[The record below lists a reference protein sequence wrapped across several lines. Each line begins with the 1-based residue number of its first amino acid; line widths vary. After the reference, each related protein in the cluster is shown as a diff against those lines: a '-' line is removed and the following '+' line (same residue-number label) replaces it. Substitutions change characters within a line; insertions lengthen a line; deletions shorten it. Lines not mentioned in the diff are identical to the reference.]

1 MSHFGV
7 HPLMEPHMNHHLKS
21 MKSDLKPMKSPV
33 VDGET
38 SIFME
43 PPHVFFCEVIA
54 TSVIVTSLGPRSSSK
69 HRREIPSVQ
78 QLRRFS
84 MGNPAWLGKPRE
96 KPLLSNGN
104 MFFFHR
110 CWFHLALG
118 SHRCPFSSGWLM
130 NKGLWNY
137 PLKTG
142 KGWCRWYTSHKGSFV
157 FTHRGHIFGGNW
169 WKLGRPFWWEDDLW
183 SLFLSPANLFWK
195 RSKIKDQLILNLFF
209 ELWSL
214 IFLFWNWI
222 EELPRLTRALD
233 HLSVFWRCSA
243 AAYDICWTWSNSGL
257 EVQKSRWSLE
267 PCKKVMDPTNQ
278 ADEFSVQKH
287 FLNILCPSTD
297 EFFFPSPP
305 QSSNLRR
312 CQAKPQ

>member
-1 MSHFGV
+1 MPMVYQSQRVLCF
-7 HPLMEPHMNHHLKS
+7 HPPGTYFWGKLVETGTTFLM
-21 MKSDLKPMKSPV
+21 
-33 VDGET
+33 GRR
-38 SIFME
+38 
-43 PPHVFFCEVIA
+43 
-54 TSVIVTSLGPRSSSK
+54 SL
-69 HRREIPSVQ
+69 I
-78 QLRRFS
+78 
-84 MGNPAWLGKPRE
+84 
-96 KPLLSNGN
+96 
-104 MFFFHR
+104 
-110 CWFHLALG
+110 
-118 SHRCPFSSGWLM
+118 
-130 NKGLWNY
+130 
-137 PLKTG
+137 
-142 KGWCRWYTSHKGSFV
+142 FV
-157 FTHRGHIFGGNW
+157 FEPR
-169 WKLGRPFWWEDDLW
+169 K
-183 SLFLSPANLFWK
+183 SFLE
-195 RSKIKDQLILNLFF
+195 KIKDQRSTYFELFF

-305 QSSNLRR
+305 QSSNVRR